1 MSSETRTSLA
11 QRFISKYVGTEID
24 VDELKEKGYPPKGRI
39 VEIFFRDC
47 NVGVNIV
54 LKGGKINKASDHDTP
69 VGRLTTDLD
78 TLEYL
83 RMGKERVLVGGEKG
97 KEEKRGLKWRP
108 YNVLDAYRYGD
119 FKIEGELTTGD
130 VALVSKALEEVVR
143 PMLENVTK

>member
-11 QRFISKYVGTEID
+11 QRFISKYVGTDID
-24 VDELKEKGYPPKGRI
+24 VEELKEKGYPPKGRI

-47 NVGVNIV
+47 DVGVNIV
-54 LKGGKINKASDHDTP
+54 LKGGKLSKASDHDTP

-83 RMGKERVLVGGEKG
+83 RMGKERFIPPGS
-97 KEEKRGLKWRP
+97 KELKWRP

-130 VALVSKALEEVVR
+130 VALVSKALDEVVR
-143 PMLENVTK
+143 PMLKDVTK

>member
-11 QRFISKYVGTEID
+11 QRFISKYVGTDID
-24 VDELKEKGYPPKGRI
+24 VEELKEKGYPPKGRV

-47 NVGVNIV
+47 DVSVNIE
-54 LKGGKINKASDHDTP
+54 LKGGKLSKASDHDSA

-83 RMGKERVLVGGEKG
+83 RMGKERFLVGGE
-97 KEEKRGLKWRP
+97 LKWRP

-119 FKIEGELTTGD
+119 FRIEGELTTGD

-143 PMLENVTK
+143 PMLKNATK

>member
-1 MSSETRTSLA
+1 MSETRTSLA

-47 NVGVNIV
+47 DVGVNIV
-54 LKGGKINKASDHDTP
+54 LKGGKISKASDHDTP

-83 RMGKERVLVGGEKG
+83 RMGKERVLVGGE
-97 KEEKRGLKWRP
+97 LKWRP

-130 VALVSKALEEVVR
+130 VALVSKALDEVVR
-143 PMLENVTK
+143 PMLKEKGA

>member
-1 MSSETRTSLA
+1 MSETRTSLA
-11 QRFISKYVGTEID
+11 QGIISKYIGTEVD
-24 VDELKEKGYPPKGRI
+24 VEELKKKGYRPKGRV
-39 VEIFFRDC
+39 VELFFRDC
-47 NVGVNIV
+47 DVSVNVV
-54 LKGGKINKASDHDTP
+54 LKRGEINKAADRDTP

-83 RMGKERVLVGGEKG
+83 RMGKEKIVVGGE
-97 KEEKRGLKWRP
+97 LMWRP

-143 PMLENVTK
+143 PMLEERAK

>member
-11 QRFISKYVGTEID
+11 QRFISKYVGTDID

-47 NVGVNIV
+47 NVSVNIV
-54 LKGGKINKASDHDTP
+54 LKGGKLSKASDHDTP

-83 RMGKERVLVGGEKG
+83 RMGKERVLIGG
-97 KEEKRGLKWRP
+97 KEEKRELKWRP

-130 VALVSKALEEVVR
+130 VALVSKALDEVVR
-143 PMLENVTK
+143 PMLKNVM

>member
-11 QRFISKYVGTEID
+11 QRFISKYVGMDID
-24 VDELKEKGYPPKGRI
+24 VDTLKNKGYPPKGRI
-39 VEIFFRDC
+39 VEIFFKDC
-47 NVGVNIV
+47 DVGVNIV
-54 LKGGKINKASDHDTP
+54 LRGGKISKASDHDTP

-83 RMGKERVLVGGEKG
+83 RMGKERVLVGGE
-97 KEEKRGLKWRP
+97 LKWRP

-130 VALVSKALEEVVR
+130 VALVSKALEEVIR
-143 PMLENVTK
+143 PAMK